1 MLLAE
6 LRIIR
11 PPFPSSLFFLFVSK
25 HQLGRMMMFLTA
37 PPHARIFPSWWSCIV
52 ATANPLIITSETQEK
67 CLSSKRVACCDY
79 RGLLFVPLGAALTK
93 PDKGNMIQAPLLWQS
108 QTPRQRSE
116 PFIMPASQKVN
127 QCFVTCCEG
136 FCIFILM
143 WMKLLWTVR
152 IICQWVFRNPDT
164 HMQGI

>member
-1 MLLAE
+1 MLLTE
-6 LRIIR
+6 LSIIR
-11 PPFPSSLFFLFVSK
+11 PPFPSSLFFLFASK
-25 HQLGRMMMFLTA
+25 HQLGRLMFLTA
-37 PPHARIFPSWWSCIV
+37 PPPRAHFPLLIIMHRCNSKS
-52 ATANPLIITSETQEK
+52 LIITSETQEK